1 MTTTKKANRLVA
13 SAWIAVAVAS
23 AAPIVALA
31 QIEEVVVTTR
41 KREENLQ
48 DIPLAVSAISAEQI
62 QRQGI
67 NSLADVVQNQPSVK
81 FDQSFG
87 PADNRITVRGLSNTR
102 GRSNVAFLIDGIDV
116 TTENLISAGSGL
128 LANRRLLSDVERIE
142 VVKGPQSA
150 LFGRSA
156 FAGALSYITKEPGDE
171 FEGRVNLDVG
181 DYGRRT
187 VDGGI
192 SGPLTDTISLAVSGV
207 QFNEDG
213 YYTNSQSGA
222 DVGGSDGVG
231 GALTAM
237 WRPTDAVKIKGRL
250 ETSKEHYDPR
260 AVVNLQGDTP
270 VYLDGP
276 LMAGAQAIVKPI
288 IASDVYGQQVI
299 DYNNSLPTP
308 VNAPVTTQDWQKG
321 SSGGTNLFN
330 FGTYCPKSGFDPLN
344 ITGRP
349 GFCLPRNIGSANG
362 QVVSLSEDPTTGG
375 EFPGTDTR
383 TFRASL
389 LASIDL
395 GYGLVSSYTG
405 WTDFNSTDV
414 YDQDYQASSAPDF
427 NGNGQIPY
435 TYDANGNVL
444 SGRRDTLMGQQGSN
458 QETDTKQFSQEFR
471 YETQWDGP
479 WKLTGGVLYWQDH
492 RLLKDKNNIISCSP
506 FSRNLTTGSPLLD
519 GDGNPVLDANGSPVI
534 DPTTGSLAEVP
545 GLCDGSTVTY
555 DGLTAPTLTS
565 WQDVYRQIGV
575 YDSVRYPNA
584 TPGATASTWDATTR
598 HWSFY
603 ARVDWALTDEL
614 NLSIEDR
621 FVNEE
626 SSMTKPSGSSCSEL
640 AFAAGSFNTGTRI
653 PWLDQTRTL
662 CDNERVMFGYINN
675 EILTPPNVLPIELTW
690 RYIEGSTSSSYNT
703 PKLTLDWSPIEDT
716 KLFFSYA
723 YAQKPGG
730 INALIGGGASAP
742 PTIENE
748 RFDPEK
754 LKAYEL
760 GLKTQF
766 EAAGFWQFNSSLF
779 LQDYTAKQV
788 SIQVLDSAGVA
799 NPRVVNASGAEVW
812 GFEFETI
819 WQPEFMEGLLL
830 SLSGTLLDASYTDWT
845 DDTRNLVRA
854 AAYGSCPLVYKYTG
868 RDGVEQVA
876 EDPADITIEDTSR
889 QQNGQYDNDGI
900 NAGDAQPVA
909 YCRLDYA
916 GNDLER
922 TPTQSY
928 AASMRIQRPFLDTPY
943 EYLFELSGSWQS
955 ERWAEPENLV
965 EFDSYALMDLRIG
978 LVSDQWEVIAYVDN
992 VLDDDTFK
1000 TGGSG
1005 PDFGDQV
1012 TDLGFTAGLGTTHY
1026 FANMPD
1032 PRVFGIRAGYRF
1044 GAGR

>member
-1 MTTTKKANRLVA
+1 MSTTKKTNRLVA
-13 SAWIAVAVAS
+13 SAWIAVAAVS
-23 AAPIVALA
+23 TTPIAALA

-67 NSLADVVQNQPSVK
+67 SNLADVVQNQPSVQ

-156 FAGALSYITKEPGDE
+156 FAGAISYITKEPGDE
-171 FEGRVNLDVG
+171 LEGRFNLDIG

-192 SGPLTDTISLAVSGV
+192 SGPLTDTLSLAVSGV

-213 YYTNSQSGA
+213 YYTNSLTGA

-231 GALTAM
+231 GALTAV
-237 WRPTDAVKIKGRL
+237 WRPTDAVKVKGRL

-260 AVVNLQGDTP
+260 AVVHLPGDTP
-270 VYLDGP
+270 FYLDDP
-276 LMAGAQAIVKPI
+276 RAKAIVNPI
-288 IASDVYGQQVI
+288 ITGDVYGR
-299 DYNNSLPTP
+299 P
-308 VNAPVTTQDWQKG
+308 DWQKT

-330 FGTYCPKSGFDPLN
+330 FGTYCPKSGFDPFN
-344 ITGRP
+344 ITGDP
-349 GFCLPRNIGSANG
+349 GFCLPRNMGDADG
-362 QVVSLSEDPTTGG
+362 KVVSLSEDPSTGSDY
-375 EFPGTDTR
+375 PGTDTR

-405 WTDFNSTDV
+405 WTDFNSSDT
-414 YDQDYQASSAPDF
+414 YDQDYQASSGLDF
-427 NGNGQIPY
+427 NGNGQVPY

-444 SGRRDTLMGQQGSN
+444 GGRLDTIMGHQGSS

-471 YETQWDGP
+471 YETQLDGP

-492 RLLKDKNNIISCSP
+492 RKLRDRNYIVSCSP
-506 FSRNLTTGSPLLD
+506 FSRDQSTTSPLLD
-519 GDGNPVLDANGSPVI
+519 GDGNPVLDGNGNPVT
-534 DPTTGSLAEVP
+534 DPTTGSLAYVA
-545 GLCDGSTVTY
+545 GLCDG
-555 DGLTAPTLTS
+555 TASTLTN
-565 WQDVYRQIGV
+565 WQDVYRQVGV
-575 YDSVRYPNA
+575 YDPVNFPNA
-584 TPGATASTWDATTR
+584 PPGVTASTWDATTR

-614 NLSIEDR
+614 NLSLEDR
-621 FVNEE
+621 WVNEE

-640 AFAAGSFNTGTRI
+640 AFVPGSYDSTNPGVANRALA
-653 PWLDQTRTL
+653 WQERTRTL
-662 CDNERVMFGYINN
+662 CDNERVMFQYLNN
-675 EILTPPNVLPIELTW
+675 EVLTPPNVLPVELTW

-703 PKLTLDWSPIEDT
+703 PKVTLDWSPVDDT

-742 PTIENE
+742 PTLENE

-779 LQDYTAKQV
+779 FQDYTAKQV
-788 SIQVLDSAGVA
+788 SIQILDSAGIA
-799 NPRVVNASGAEVW
+799 SPRVVNASGAEVW
-812 GFEFETI
+812 GFEFEAI
-819 WQPEFMEGLLL
+819 WQPSFMEGLVL
-830 SLSGTLLDASYTDWT
+830 SLSGTLLDAEYTDWT

-854 AAYGSCPLVYKYTG
+854 AAFGSCPLVYRYTG
-868 RDGVEQVA
+868 RDGIEQVA
-876 EDPADITIEDTSR
+876 EDPADITIEDTDRNQDGS
-889 QQNGQYDNDGI
+889 YLNDGVTS
-900 NAGDAQPVA
+900 NDPQPVA
-909 YCRLDYA
+909 FCRLDYA
-916 GNDLER
+916 GNELER
-922 TPTQSY
+922 TPKQSY
-928 AASMRIQRPFLDTPY
+928 AASARLQRPFLDTPY
-943 EYLFELSGSWQS
+943 EYLLEVSGSWQDK
-955 ERWAEPENLV
+955 RWAEPENLV
-965 EFDSYALMDLRIG
+965 ELDSYALMDVRVG
-978 LVSDQWEVIAYVDN
+978 LISDQWEVIAYVDN
-992 VLDDDTFK
+992 VLNDDTFK

-1005 PDFGDQV
+1005 PDFGQQV

>member
-1 MTTTKKANRLVA
+1 MSTTKKTNRLVA
-13 SAWIAVAVAS
+13 SAWIAVATVSTMPLA
-23 AAPIVALA
+23 ALA

-48 DIPLAVSAISAEQI
+48 DIPLAVSAITAEQI

-156 FAGALSYITKEPGDE
+156 FAGAISYITKEPADE
-171 FEGRVNLDVG
+171 FEGRFNVDIG

-192 SGPLTDTISLAVSGV
+192 SGPITDTISLAVSGV

-213 YYTNSQSGA
+213 YYTNSLTGA

-231 GALTAM
+231 GALTAV
-237 WRPTDAVKIKGRL
+237 WRPTDAVKVKGRL

-260 AVVNLQGDTP
+260 AVVNLPGDTP
-270 VYLDGP
+270 FYLDDP
-276 LMAGAQAIVKPI
+276 NAKAIVNPI
-288 IASDVYGQQVI
+288 ITGDVYGR
-299 DYNNSLPTP
+299 P
-308 VNAPVTTQDWQKG
+308 DWQRS

-330 FGTYCPKSGFDPLN
+330 FGTYCPKFGFDPLN
-344 ITGRP
+344 VTGAP
-349 GFCLPRNIGSANG
+349 GFCLPRNMGDADG
-362 QVVSLSEDPTTGG
+362 KVVSLSEDPSTGTDY
-375 EFPGTDTR
+375 PGTDTR

-389 LASIDL
+389 VASIDL

-405 WTDFNSTDV
+405 WTDFNSTDI
-414 YDQDYQASSAPDF
+414 YDQDYQASTATDF

-444 SGRRDTLMGQQGSN
+444 DGRLDTLMGHQGSN

-471 YETQWDGP
+471 YETQLDGP

-492 RLLKDKNNIISCSP
+492 RLLQDRNNIVSCSP
-506 FSRNLTTGSPLLD
+506 FSRNQNTTSPLLD
-519 GDGNPVLDANGSPVI
+519 GDGNPVLNSNGDPVT
-534 DPTTGSLAEVP
+534 DPATGTLAQVA
-545 GLCDGSTVTY
+545 GLCDG
-555 DGLTAPTLTS
+555 TAGTLTN
-565 WQDVYRQIGV
+565 WQDLYRQIGV
-575 YDSVRYPNA
+575 LGDQRYDGIYNSGPNA
-584 TPGATASTWDATTR
+584 GLPDGTEIVPEGATASPWDATTR

-603 ARVDWALTDEL
+603 ARLDWALTDEL
-614 NLSIEDR
+614 NLSLEDR
-621 FVNEE
+621 WVNEE

-640 AFAAGSFNTGTRI
+640 AFAAGSFNSGIRI
-653 PWLDQTRTL
+653 PWLDETRTL
-662 CDNERVMFGYINN
+662 CDNERVIYQYGVA
-675 EILTPPNVLPIELTW
+675 EVLTPPDPLNLTAPRVLTW

-703 PKLTLDWSPIEDT
+703 PKLTLDWSPIDGT

-730 INALIGGGASAP
+730 INALIGGGASVP
-742 PTIENE
+742 PTIEDE

-760 GLKTQF
+760 GLKTEF
-766 EAAGFWQFNSSLF
+766 EAAGFWRFNSSIF

-788 SIQVLDSAGVA
+788 SIQVLDETGVA

-812 GFEFETI
+812 GFEFEAI

-830 SLSGTLLDASYTDWT
+830 SLSGTLLDAEYTDWT

-854 AAYGSCPLVYKYTG
+854 AAYGSCPLVYKYNDV
-868 RDGVEQVA
+868 DGNEI
-876 EDPADITIEDTSR
+876 ESGDPADLPIIDTNADGDINVSDR
-889 QQNGQYDNDGI
+889 QPT
-900 NAGDAQPVA
+900 AF
-909 YCRLDYA
+909 CRLDYA
-916 GNDLER
+916 GNELER
-922 TPTQSY
+922 TPKQSY
-928 AASMRIQRPFLDTPY
+928 AASARLQRPFLDTPY
-943 EYLFELSGSWQS
+943 EYLLEVSGSWQDK
-955 ERWAEPENLV
+955 RWAEPENLV
-965 EFDSYALMDLRIG
+965 ELDSYALMDVRIG

-1005 PDFGDQV
+1005 PDFGQQV

>member
-1 MTTTKKANRLVA
+1 MSTTKKTNRLVA
-13 SAWIAVAVAS
+13 SAWIAVATVS
-23 AAPIVALA
+23 TMPLAAFA

-48 DIPLAVSAISAEQI
+48 DIPLAVSAITAEQI

-81 FDQSFG
+81 FDQSYG

-156 FAGALSYITKEPGDE
+156 FAGAISYITKEPADE
-171 FEGRVNLDVG
+171 FEGRFNVDIG

-192 SGPLTDTISLAVSGV
+192 SGPLTDTLSLAVSGV

-213 YYTNSQSGA
+213 YYTNSLTGG

-231 GALTAM
+231 GALTAV
-237 WRPTDAVKIKGRL
+237 WRPTDAVKVKGRV

-260 AVVNLQGDTP
+260 AVVHLPGDTP
-270 VYLDGP
+270 FYLDDP
-276 LMAGAQAIVKPI
+276 RAKAIVNPI
-288 IASDVYGQQVI
+288 ITGDVYGR
-299 DYNNSLPTP
+299 P
-308 VNAPVTTQDWQKG
+308 DWQKT

-330 FGTYCPKSGFDPLN
+330 FGTYCPKFGFDPLN
-344 ITGRP
+344 ITGNP
-349 GFCLPRNIGSANG
+349 GFCLPRNLGDADG
-362 QVVSLSEDPTTGG
+362 KVVSLSEDPSTGSDY
-375 EFPGTDTR
+375 PGTDTR

-405 WTDFNSTDV
+405 WTDFNSSDI
-414 YDQDYQASSAPDF
+414 YDQDYQASTGLDF
-427 NGNGQIPY
+427 NGNGQVPY

-444 SGRRDTLMGQQGSN
+444 GGRLDTLMGHQGSN
-458 QETDTKQFSQEFR
+458 QATDTKQFSQEFR
-471 YETQWDGP
+471 YETQLDGP
-479 WKLTGGVLYWQDH
+479 WKFTGGVLYWQDH
-492 RLLKDKNNIISCSP
+492 RLLEDRNYIVSCSP
-506 FSRNLTTGSPLLD
+506 FSRDQSTTTPLLD
-519 GDGNPVLDANGSPVI
+519 GDGNPVLALDGNGDPTVSVT
-534 DPTTGSLAEVP
+534 DPTTGGLAQVA
-545 GLCDGSTVTY
+545 GLCDG
-555 DGLTAPTLTS
+555 TAGTLTS
-565 WQDVYRQIGV
+565 WQDLYRQVGV
-575 YDSVRYPNA
+575 YDPVTYSRVP
-584 TPGATASTWDATTR
+584 PGVTASTWDASTR

-603 ARVDWALTDEL
+603 ARVDWAITDEL
-614 NLSIEDR
+614 NLSLEDR
-621 FVNEE
+621 WVNEE

-640 AFAAGSFNTGTRI
+640 AFVPGSYNSLNAGGATRSA
-653 PWLDQTRTL
+653 WLDQTRTL
-662 CDNERVMFGYINN
+662 CDNERVMFGYVNN
-675 EILTPPNVLPIELTW
+675 EILTPPNVLPVELTW

-703 PKLTLDWSPIEDT
+703 PKVTLDWSPIEDT

-730 INALIGGGASAP
+730 INALIGGGSSAP
-742 PTIENE
+742 PTIEDE

-779 LQDYTAKQV
+779 FQDYTAKQV
-788 SIQVLDSAGVA
+788 SIQVLDDAGVA

-812 GFEFETI
+812 GFEFEAI

-830 SLSGTLLDASYTDWT
+830 SLSGTLLDAEYTDWT

-868 RDGVEQVA
+868 RNGVEQVA
-876 EDPADITIEDTSR
+876 EDPADITIEDTDRNQDGS
-889 QQNGQYDNDGI
+889 YINDGVTS
-900 NAGDAQPVA
+900 NDPQPVA
-909 YCRLDYA
+909 FCRLDYA
-916 GNDLER
+916 GNELER
-922 TPTQSY
+922 TPKQSY
-928 AASMRIQRPFLDTPY
+928 AASARLQRPFLDTPY
-943 EYLFELSGSWQS
+943 EYLLEVSGSWQDK
-955 ERWAEPENLV
+955 RWAEPENLV
-965 EFDSYALMDLRIG
+965 ELDSYALMDVRIG
-978 LVSDQWEVIAYVDN
+978 LVSDQWEIIAYVDN

-1005 PDFGDQV
+1005 PDFGQQV

>member
-1 MTTTKKANRLVA
+1 MSTTNRANSLVA
-13 SAWIAVAVAS
+13 SAWIAVAIGS
-23 AAPIVALA
+23 ALPIAAWA

-67 NSLADVVQNQPSVK
+67 SNLNDVVQNQPSVQ
-81 FDQSFG
+81 FDQSYG

-171 FEGRVNLDVG
+171 LEGRVNLDIG

-187 VDGGI
+187 IDGGL
-192 SGPLTDTISLAVSGV
+192 SGPLTDTISLGISGV

-213 YYTNSQSGA
+213 FYTNSQSGA
-222 DVGGSDGVG
+222 DVGGSYGYG
-231 GALTAM
+231 GALTAV
-237 WRPTDAVKIKGRL
+237 WKPVDAVKLKGRM
-250 ETSKEHYDPR
+250 EYSEENYDPR

-270 VYLDGP
+270 VYLSDP
-276 LMAGAQAIVKPI
+276 RALEIVRPI
-288 IASDVYGQQVI
+288 ITGDVYG
-299 DYNNSLPTP
+299 DPTL
-308 VNAPVTTQDWQKG
+308 QKS

-330 FGTYCPKSGFDPLN
+330 FGTYCPKNSPGGNFNPLTDISGA
-344 ITGRP
+344 P
-349 GFCLPRNIGSANG
+349 GFCLPLNLGSADG
-362 QVVSLSEDPTTGG
+362 HVVSLSEDPTTGG
-375 EFPGTDTR
+375 EFPGTHTE

-395 GYGLVSSYTG
+395 GYGLLSSYTG
-405 WTDFNSTDV
+405 WTNFNSSDR
-414 YDQDYQASSAPDF
+414 YDQDYQASSGLDF

-435 TYDANGNVL
+435 TFDANGNVL
-444 SGRRDTLMGQQGSN
+444 GGRRDTLMGAQGSD
-458 QETDTKQFSQEFR
+458 QETKTTQFSQEFR

-479 WKLTGGVLYWQDH
+479 WKLTGGALYWQDH
-492 RLLKDKNNIISCSP
+492 RLLWDRNWIMGCAP
-506 FSRNLTTGSPLLD
+506 FSRDQATTSPLLD
-519 GDGNPVLDANGSPVI
+519 GAGNPVLDSLGNPVS
-534 DPTTGSLAEVP
+534 DPATGSMTQVE
-545 GLCDGSTVTY
+545 GLCDGSSAY
-555 DGLTAPTLTS
+555 PATLTS
-565 WQDVYRQIGV
+565 YQDVYRQVGV

-584 TPGATASTWDATTR
+584 LPGQTPSTWDATTR

-603 ARVDWALTDEL
+603 ARVDWAITDEL

-626 SSMTKPSGSSCSEL
+626 SSMTKPGGSSCTEL
-640 AFAAGSFNTGTRI
+640 AFIPGSVNSLNPGAANRAVA
-653 PWLDQTRTL
+653 WLDQTRTL
-662 CDNERVMFGYINN
+662 CDNERVMYGYINN
-675 EILTPPNVLPIELTW
+675 EVLTPPNVLPVELTW
-690 RYIEGSTSSSYNT
+690 RYIEGSTTSRYNT
-703 PKLTLDWSPIEDT
+703 PKLTLDWSPIDGT

-723 YAQKPGG
+723 FAQKPGG
-730 INALIGGGASAP
+730 INALIGGGGTAP
-742 PTIENE
+742 PTIDNE

-766 EAAGFWQFNSSLF
+766 QAAGYWQLNTSLF
-779 LQDYTAKQV
+779 YQDYASKQV
-788 SIQVLDSAGVA
+788 SIQVLDNAGIA
-799 NPRVVNASGAEVW
+799 QPRVVNASGAEVW
-812 GFEFETI
+812 GLEFEAI
-819 WQPEFMEGLLL
+819 WQPEFMDGLLL

-868 RDGVEQVA
+868 RDGVQQEA
-876 EDPADITIEDTSR
+876 TNPADITIEDTNKLQDGS
-889 QQNGQYDNDGI
+889 YANDGV
-900 NAGDAQPVA
+900 DANDPQPTA
-909 YCRLDYA
+909 FCRLDYA

-922 TPTQSY
+922 TPKQAYS
-928 AASMRIQRPFLDTPY
+928 ASMRIQRPFLDTPY
-943 EYLFELSGSWQS
+943 EYLFELSGNWQDK
-955 ERWAEPENLV
+955 RWAEPENLV
-965 EFDSYALMDLRIG
+965 ELDSYALVDVRLG
-978 LVSDQWEVIAYVDN
+978 LVSDKWEVIAYVDN
-992 VLDDDTFK
+992 LLDDDTFK

-1026 FANMPD
+1026 FASMPD

-1044 GAGR
+1044 GGGR

>member
-1 MTTTKKANRLVA
+1 MSTTKNANSLVA
-13 SAWIAVAVAS
+13 SAWIAVAIGS
-23 AAPIVALA
+23 SAPIAALA

-48 DIPLAVSAISAEQI
+48 DIPLAVSAITAEQI

-67 NSLADVVQNQPSVK
+67 SSLSDVVENQPSVQ

-156 FAGALSYITKEPGDE
+156 FAGAISYITKEPGDE
-171 FEGRVNLDVG
+171 FEGRFNLDVG

-187 VDGGI
+187 IDGGI
-192 SGPLTDTISLAVSGV
+192 SLPVTDTISLAVSGV

-213 YYTNSQSGA
+213 YYKNSQSGT
-222 DVGGSDGVG
+222 DVGGSDGTG
-231 GALTAM
+231 GALTLM
-237 WRPTDAVKIKGRL
+237 WRPTDAVKVKGRL

-270 VYLDGP
+270 VYLDDP
-276 LMAGAQAIVKPI
+276 RAQEIVKPI
-288 IASDVYGQQVI
+288 ITADVYGQ
-299 DYNNSLPTP
+299 PG
-308 VNAPVTTQDWQKG
+308 WQKS

-330 FGTYCPKSGFDPLN
+330 FGTYCPKNGFDPLN
-344 ITGRP
+344 IAAGAP
-349 GFCLPRNIGSANG
+349 GFCLPRNMGSANG
-362 QVVSLSEDPTTGG
+362 HVVSLSEDPTTGG

-405 WTDFNSTDV
+405 WTDFNSSDV
-414 YDQDYQASSAPDF
+414 YDQDYQASSALDF

-444 SGRRDTLMGQQGSN
+444 GGRRDTLMGQQGSN
-458 QETDTKQFSQEFR
+458 QSTDTKQFSQEFR

-492 RLLKDKNNIISCSP
+492 RQLDDRNFIVSCSP
-506 FSRNLTTGSPLLD
+506 FSRDQATTSALLD
-519 GDGNPVLDANGSPVI
+519 GDGNPVLDSNGNPVS
-534 DPTTGSLAEVP
+534 DPTTGSLAQVA
-545 GLCDGSTVTY
+545 GLCDGDPAFAATQS
-555 DGLTAPTLTS
+555 S
-565 WQDVYRQIGV
+565 WQDLYRQIGV
-575 YDSVRYPNA
+575 YDPVNFPNA

-614 NLSIEDR
+614 NLSLEDR
-621 FVNEE
+621 WVNEE

-640 AFAAGSFNTGTRI
+640 AFVPGSYNSSNPGAATRSA
-653 PWLDQTRTL
+653 WLQQTRTL
-662 CDNERVMFGYINN
+662 CDNERVMFGYVSNDV
-675 EILTPPNVLPIELTW
+675 LTPPNVLPVELTW

-703 PKLTLDWSPIEDT
+703 PKLTLDWSPIDGT

-730 INALIGGGASAP
+730 INALIGGGGSAP
-742 PTIENE
+742 PTLENE
-748 RFDPEK
+748 RFEPEK

-779 LQDYTAKQV
+779 FQDYTAKQV
-788 SIQVLDSAGVA
+788 SIQVLDSAGIA

-812 GFEFETI
+812 GLEFEAI
-819 WQPEFMEGLLL
+819 WQPAFMEGLLF

-854 AAYGSCPLVYKYTG
+854 ASFGSCPLVYKYTG
-868 RDGVEQVA
+868 RDGVEQVV
-876 EDPADITIEDTSR
+876 EDPADITIEDTNR
-889 QQNGQYDNDGI
+889 NQNGSYANDGI
-900 NAGDAQPVA
+900 DANDPQPTA
-909 YCRLDYA
+909 FCRLDYA
-916 GNDLER
+916 GNELER
-922 TPTQSY
+922 TPKQAY
-928 AASMRIQRPFLDTPY
+928 AASMQIQRPFLDTPF
-943 EYLFELSGSWQS
+943 EYLFELSGNWQDK
-955 ERWAEPENLV
+955 RWAEPENLV
-965 EFDSYALMDLRIG
+965 ELDSYALLNMRLG
-978 LVSDQWEVIAYVDN
+978 LVSDRWEVIAYVDN

-1005 PDFGDQV
+1005 PDFGEQV

>member
-1 MTTTKKANRLVA
+1 MSTTKKANHLVA

-23 AAPIVALA
+23 AAPIAALA

-187 VDGGI
+187 VDGGV
-192 SGPLTDTISLAVSGV
+192 SGPLTDTISLALSGV

-213 YYTNSQSGA
+213 YYTNSLTGG

-260 AVVNLQGDTP
+260 AVVNVQGDEP
-270 VYLDGP
+270 VFLTDD
-276 LMAGAQAIVKPI
+276 AKAIVSPI
-288 IASDVYGQQVI
+288 LTGDVYGR
-299 DYNNSLPTP
+299 P
-308 VNAPVTTQDWQKG
+308 DWQKA

-344 ITGRP
+344 IAPGAP
-349 GFCLPRNIGSANG
+349 GFCLPRNVGDADG
-362 QVVSLSEDPTTGG
+362 HVVSLSEDPHTGSDY
-375 EFPGTDTR
+375 PGTDTR

-405 WTDFNSTDV
+405 WTDFNSTDI
-414 YDQDYQASSAPDF
+414 YDQDYQASTALDF
-427 NGNGQIPY
+427 NGNGQVPY
-435 TYDANGNVL
+435 TFDANGNVVG
-444 SGRRDTLMGQQGSN
+444 GRLDTLMGHQGSS

-471 YETQWDGP
+471 YETQLDGP

-492 RLLKDKNNIISCSP
+492 RLLRDRNYIVSCSP
-506 FSRNLTTGSPLLD
+506 FSRDQSTTSPLLD
-519 GDGNPVLDANGSPVI
+519 GDGNPVLDGNGNPVS
-534 DPTTGSLAEVP
+534 DPTTGSLAQVA
-545 GLCDGSTVTY
+545 GLCDGDPAY
-555 DGLTAPTLTS
+555 AATLTS
-565 WQDVYRQIGV
+565 WQDLYRQVGV
-575 YDSVRYPNA
+575 DDPVNFPRA

-614 NLSIEDR
+614 NLSLEDR

-640 AFAAGSFNTGTRI
+640 AFVPGSYNSVNAGGATRSA
-653 PWLDQTRTL
+653 WLDQTRTL
-662 CDNERVMFGYINN
+662 CDNERVMFGYVNN
-675 EILTPPNVLPIELTW
+675 EILTPPNVLPVELTW

-730 INALIGGGASAP
+730 INALIGGGGSTP
-742 PTIENE
+742 PTLENE

-779 LQDYTAKQV
+779 FQDYTAKQV
-788 SIQVLDSAGVA
+788 SIQVLDNAGVA

-812 GFEFETI
+812 GFEFEAI

-830 SLSGTLLDASYTDWT
+830 SLSGTLLDAEYTDWT

-868 RDGVEQVA
+868 RDGVEQVV
-876 EDPADITIEDTSR
+876 EDPADITIEDTTRNQDGSF
-889 QQNGQYDNDGI
+889 NNDGI
-900 NAGDAQPVA
+900 DSSDPQPVA
-909 YCRLDYA
+909 FCRLDYA
-916 GNDLER
+916 GNELER

-992 VLDDDTFK
+992 VLDDNTFK

>member
-1 MTTTKKANRLVA
+1 
-13 SAWIAVAVAS
+13 
-23 AAPIVALA
+23 
-31 QIEEVVVTTR
+31 
-41 KREENLQ
+41 
-48 DIPLAVSAISAEQI
+48 
-62 QRQGI
+62 
-67 NSLADVVQNQPSVK
+67 
-81 FDQSFG
+81 
-87 PADNRITVRGLSNTR
+87 
-102 GRSNVAFLIDGIDV
+102 GIDV

-156 FAGALSYITKEPGDE
+156 FAGAISYITKEPGDE

-187 VDGGI
+187 VDGGV
-192 SGPLTDTISLAVSGV
+192 SGPLTDTISLALSGV

-213 YYTNSQSGA
+213 YFTNSQSGA

-260 AVVNLQGDTP
+260 AVVNMQGDTP
-270 VYLDGP
+270 VFLNDP
-276 LMAGAQAIVKPI
+276 RAKEIVNPI
-288 IASDVYGQQVI
+288 ITGDVYGQ
-299 DYNNSLPTP
+299 P
-308 VNAPVTTQDWQKG
+308 DWQKA

-330 FGTYCPKSGFDPLN
+330 FGTYCPKNGFDPLN
-344 ITGRP
+344 ITPGAP
-349 GFCLPRNIGSANG
+349 GFCLPRNMGDADG
-362 QVVSLSEDPTTGG
+362 HVVSLSEDPTTGG

-414 YDQDYQASSAPDF
+414 YDQDYQASSATDF
-427 NGNGQIPY
+427 NGNGQIAY

-444 SGRRDTLMGQQGSN
+444 SGRRDTLMGQQGSD

-492 RLLKDKNNIISCSP
+492 RLLKDKNYIISCSP
-506 FSRNLTTGSPLLD
+506 FSRDQSTTSPLLD
-519 GDGNPVLDANGSPVI
+519 GDGNPVLDANGNPVS
-534 DPTTGSLAEVP
+534 DPTTGSLAQVA
-545 GLCDGSTVTY
+545 GLCDGDPAYAAS
-555 DGLTAPTLTS
+555 LTS
-565 WQDVYRQIGV
+565 WQDLYRQIGV
-575 YDSVRYPNA
+575 SDPVNFPNA

-614 NLSIEDR
+614 NLTLEDR
-621 FVNEE
+621 WVNEE

-640 AFAAGSFNTGTRI
+640 AFIPGSYSSSNPGGANRAVA
-653 PWLDQTRTL
+653 WLDQTRTL
-662 CDNERVMFGYINN
+662 CDNERVMFGYVNN
-675 EILTPPNVLPIELTW
+675 EILTPPNVLPVELTW

-730 INALIGGGASAP
+730 INALIGGGGSVP
-742 PTIENE
+742 PTLENE

-779 LQDYTAKQV
+779 FQDYTAKQV
-788 SIQVLDSAGVA
+788 SIQVLDNAGVA

-830 SLSGTLLDASYTDWT
+830 SLSGTLLDAEYTDWT

-889 QQNGQYDNDGI
+889 LQNGQYDNDGI

-909 YCRLDYA
+909 FCSLDYA
-916 GNDLER
+916 GNELER
-922 TPTQSY
+922 TPKQSY

-943 EYLFELSGSWQS
+943 EYLFELSGSWQDK
-955 ERWAEPENLV
+955 RWAEPENLV
-965 EFDSYALMDLRIG
+965 EFDSYALMDLRLG

-992 VLDDDTFK
+992 VLDDNTFK

>member
-1 MTTTKKANRLVA
+1 MTTTNNANNLVA
-13 SAWIAVAVAS
+13 TAWIALAVGLT
-23 AAPIVALA
+23 APLAALA

-41 KREENLQ
+41 KRAENLQ
-48 DIPLAVSAISAEQI
+48 DIPLAVSAITAEDI

-67 NSLADVVQNQPSVK
+67 SSLNDVVQNQPSVQ
-81 FDQSFG
+81 FDQSYG

-171 FEGRVNLDVG
+171 LEGRINLDVG

-187 VDGGI
+187 VDGGV
-192 SGPLTDTISLAVSGV
+192 SGPLTDTFSLALSGV

-213 YYTNSQSGA
+213 YYTNTQSGT

-231 GALTAM
+231 SAM
-237 WRPTDAVKIKGRL
+237 TLLWRPTDAVKVKGRL
-250 ETSKEHYDPR
+250 ETSREHYDPR

-270 VYLDGP
+270 VYLDDP
-276 LMAGAQAIVKPI
+276 RTKEIVNPI
-288 IASDVYGQQVI
+288 ITGDVYG
-299 DYNNSLPTP
+299 DPTL
-308 VNAPVTTQDWQKG
+308 QKS

-330 FGTYCPKSGFDPLN
+330 FGVYCPKNGFDPLN
-344 ITGRP
+344 ISIPSNGIP
-349 GFCLPRNIGSANG
+349 GFCLPRNMGDASG
-362 QVVSLSEDPTTGG
+362 HSVSLSEDPTTGG

-389 LASIDL
+389 VASIDL

-405 WTDFNSTDV
+405 WTDFNSSDR
-414 YDQDYQASSAPDF
+414 YDQDYQASSALDF
-427 NGNGQIPY
+427 NGNGQVPY

-444 SGRRDTLMGQQGSN
+444 TGRRDTLMGAQFSDQTTS
-458 QETDTKQFSQEFR
+458 TKQFSQEFR

-492 RLLKDKNNIISCSP
+492 RLLQDRNTIVSCSP
-506 FSRNLTTGSPLLD
+506 FSRDQSTVSPLLD
-519 GDGNPVLDANGSPVI
+519 GDGNPVLDSGGNPVS
-534 DPTTGSLAEVP
+534 DPTTGSLAQVA
-545 GLCDGSTVTY
+545 GLCDGDTAYPASLTTY
-555 DGLTAPTLTS
+555 
-565 WQDVYRQIGV
+565 QDLYRQIGV
-575 YDSVRYPNA
+575 DDPVNYPNA
-584 TPGATASTWDATTR
+584 TPGATPSTWDATTR

-603 ARVDWALTDEL
+603 ARVDWAITDEL
-614 NLSIEDR
+614 NLSLEDR

-626 SSMTKPSGSSCSEL
+626 SSMTKPGGSSCSEL
-640 AFAAGSFNTGTRI
+640 AFVPGSYNSLNPGAANRGVA
-653 PWLDQTRTL
+653 WLERTRTL

-675 EILTPPNVLPIELTW
+675 EVLTPPNVLPVELTW

-703 PKLTLDWSPIEDT
+703 PKLTLDWSPIDGT

-723 YAQKPGG
+723 FAQKPGG
-730 INALIGGGASAP
+730 INALIGGGGTAP

-766 EAAGFWQFNSSLF
+766 EAAGYWQLNTSLF
-779 LQDYTAKQV
+779 YQDYTSKQV
-788 SIQVLDSAGVA
+788 SIQVLDNAGIA
-799 NPRVVNASGAEVW
+799 QPRVVNASGAEVW
-812 GFEFETI
+812 GLEFEAI
-819 WQPEFMEGLLL
+819 WQPEFMQGLLF

-854 AAYGSCPLVYKYTG
+854 ASFGSCPLIYKYTG
-868 RDGVEQVA
+868 RNGVQQEA
-876 EDPADITIEDTSR
+876 TDPSTITLEDTNRNQDGS
-889 QQNGQYDNDGI
+889 YVTDGI
-900 NAGDAQPVA
+900 DANDPQPTA
-909 YCRLDYA
+909 FCRLDYA
-916 GNDLER
+916 NNDLER
-922 TPTQSY
+922 TPKQAY
-928 AASMRIQRPFLDTPY
+928 AASMRIQRPFLDTPF
-943 EYLFELSGSWQS
+943 EYLFELSGSWQDK
-955 ERWAEPENLV
+955 RWAEPENLV
-965 EFDSYALMDLRIG
+965 ELDSYALMDLRVG
-978 LVSDQWEVIAYVDN
+978 LVSGKWEVIAYVEN
-992 VLDDDTFK
+992 LLDDDTFK

-1005 PDFGDQV
+1005 PDFGEQV

>member
-1 MTTTKKANRLVA
+1 MSTTKKTNSLVA
-13 SAWIAVAVAS
+13 SAWIAVAIVA
-23 AAPIVALA
+23 AAPIAAMA

-48 DIPLAVSAISAEQI
+48 DVPLAVSAITAEQI

-67 NSLADVVQNQPSVK
+67 SSLADVVQNQPSVQ

-181 DYGRRT
+181 DYGKRT

-192 SGPLTDTISLAVSGV
+192 SGPISDTISLAVSGV

-213 YYTNSQSGA
+213 YYTNSQSGT
-222 DVGGSDGVG
+222 DVGGSSGVG
-231 GALTAM
+231 GALTAV
-237 WRPTDAVKIKGRL
+237 WRPTDAVKLKGRL
-250 ETSKEHYDPR
+250 ETSREDYDPR

-270 VYLDGP
+270 VYLNDP
-276 LMAGAQAIVKPI
+276 RAQQIVKPI
-288 IASDVYGQQVI
+288 ITGDVYG
-299 DYNNSLPTP
+299 DPTL
-308 VNAPVTTQDWQKG
+308 QKT

-330 FGTYCPKSGFDPLN
+330 FGTYCPKNYPGGNFDPLN
-344 ITGRP
+344 IIPGP
-349 GFCLPRNIGSANG
+349 AGFCLPRNMGSANG
-362 QVVSLSEDPTTGG
+362 HVVSLSEDPSTGG
-375 EFPGTDTR
+375 EFPGTHTR

-389 LASIDL
+389 VGSIDL

-405 WTDFNSTDV
+405 WTDFNSSDR
-414 YDQDYQASSAPDF
+414 YDQDYQASSALDF
-427 NGNGQIPY
+427 NGNGQTPY

-444 SGRRDTLMGQQGSN
+444 SGRRDTLMGSQVSDQD
-458 QETDTKQFSQEFR
+458 TDTKQFSQEFR

-492 RLLKDKNNIISCSP
+492 RLLDDRNNIIGCAP
-506 FSRNLTTGSPLLD
+506 FSRDQSTTSALLD
-519 GDGNPVLDANGSPVI
+519 SDGNPVLDSNGNVVS
-534 DPTTGSLAEVP
+534 DPTTGSLAQVA
-545 GLCDGSTVTY
+545 GLCDGDDAYAAS
-555 DGLTAPTLTS
+555 LTS
-565 WQDVYRQIGV
+565 YQDLYRQIGV
-575 YDSVRYPNA
+575 DDQLNYPNA

-614 NLSIEDR
+614 NLSLEDR

-626 SSMTKPSGSSCSEL
+626 SSMTKPGGSSCTEL
-640 AFAAGSFNTGTRI
+640 AFVPGSYNSLTPAAANRAVA
-653 PWLDQTRTL
+653 WQERTRTL

-675 EILTPPNVLPIELTW
+675 EVLTPPNVLPVELTW

-703 PKLTLDWSPIEDT
+703 PKATIDWSPVDGT

-723 YAQKPGG
+723 FAQKPGG
-730 INALIGGGASAP
+730 INALIGGGGTAP

-766 EAAGFWQFNSSLF
+766 EAAGYWQLNTSLF
-779 LQDYTAKQV
+779 YQDYTAKQV
-788 SIQVLDSAGVA
+788 SIQVLDDAGIA
-799 NPRVVNASGAEVW
+799 QPRVVNASGAEVW
-812 GFEFETI
+812 GLEFEAI
-819 WQPEFMEGLLL
+819 WQPGFMDGLFL
-830 SLSGTLLDASYTDWT
+830 SLSGTLLDTSYTQWT

-854 AAYGSCPLVYKYTG
+854 ASYGSCPLIYKYTG
-868 RDGVEQVA
+868 RDGVQHESA
-876 EDPADITIEDTSR
+876 DPADLTIEDTNKNQDGS
-889 QQNGQYDNDGI
+889 YANDGI
-900 NAGDAQPVA
+900 DANDPQPA
-909 YCRLDYA
+909 AFCRLDYA
-916 GNDLER
+916 GNELER
-922 TPTQSY
+922 TPKQAY

-943 EYLFELSGSWQS
+943 EYLFELSGSWQDK
-955 ERWAEPENLV
+955 RWAEPENLV
-965 EFDSYALMDLRIG
+965 ELDSYALMDLRLG
-978 LVSDQWEVIAYVDN
+978 LVSDKWEVIAYVDN

-1005 PDFGDQV
+1005 PDFGEQV

-1026 FANMPD
+1026 FASMPD

-1044 GAGR
+1044 GGGR

>member
-1 MTTTKKANRLVA
+1 MSTTVNANRLAA
-13 SAWIAVAVAS
+13 SACIAFAVGLS
-23 AAPIVALA
+23 APLAALA
-31 QIEEVVVTTR
+31 QIGEVVVTTR

-48 DIPLAVSAISAEQI
+48 DIPLAVSAITAEQI

-67 NSLADVVQNQPSVK
+67 SSLADVVENQPSVQ

-171 FEGRVNLDVG
+171 FEGRVNLDVA

-187 VDGGI
+187 IDGGI
-192 SGPLTDTISLAVSGV
+192 SGPLTETIGLAVSGV
-207 QFNEDG
+207 QFSEDG

-222 DVGGSDGVG
+222 DVGGSHGVG
-231 GALTAM
+231 GALTFVWQPA
-237 WRPTDAVKIKGRL
+237 DAVKVKARL

-270 VYLDGP
+270 VFLDDP
-276 LMAGAQAIVKPI
+276 RAQEIVKPI

-299 DYNNSLPTP
+299 DYNNQIPTP
-308 VNAPVTTQDWQKG
+308 GNAPVTTQDWQKT

-330 FGTYCPKSGFDPLN
+330 FGTYCPKFGFDPLN
-344 ITGRP
+344 ITPAAP
-349 GFCLPRNIGSANG
+349 GFCLPRNMGSANG
-362 QVVSLSEDPTTGG
+362 HVVSLSEDPTTGG

-389 LASIDL
+389 VASIDL
-395 GYGLVSSYTG
+395 GYGLLSSYTG
-405 WTDFNSTDV
+405 WTDFNSTDR
-414 YDQDYQASSAPDF
+414 YDQDYQASSAIDF

-435 TYDANGNVL
+435 TYDASGNVL
-444 SGRRDTLMGQQGSN
+444 SGRRDTLLGQQGSD
-458 QETDTKQFSQEFR
+458 QDTDTKQFSQEFR

-479 WKLTGGVLYWQDH
+479 WKLTGGVLYWTDH
-492 RLLKDKNNIISCSP
+492 RLLDDRNFIVSCSP
-506 FSRNLTTGSPLLD
+506 FSRDQSTTSVLRD
-519 GDGNPVLDANGSPVI
+519 RDGNPVLDSNGNPVS
-534 DPTTGSLAEVP
+534 DPTTGILAQVA
-545 GLCDGSTVTY
+545 GLCDGTASTR
-555 DGLTAPTLTS
+555 S
-565 WQDVYRQIGV
+565 NWQDLYRQIGV
-575 YDSVRYPNA
+575 DDQVRYPGVPAESNFQ
-584 TPGATASTWDATTR
+584 TWDATTR

-614 NLSIEDR
+614 NLSLEDR
-621 FVNEE
+621 WVNEE
-626 SSMTKPSGSSCSEL
+626 SSMTKPSGSGCNEL
-640 AFAAGSFNTGTRI
+640 AFVPGSYNSLNPAGGVRV
-653 PWLDQTRTL
+653 PWRDETRTL
-662 CDNERVMFGYINN
+662 CDNERVIFNFREG
-675 EILTPPNVLPIELTW
+675 EVTTPPTIPPVELTW

-703 PKLTLDWSPIEDT
+703 PKLTLDWSPIDST

-723 YAQKPGG
+723 FAQKPGG
-730 INALIGGGASAP
+730 INALIGGGGSAP
-742 PTIENE
+742 PTLQNE

-766 EAAGFWQFNSSLF
+766 EAAGFWQFNSSVF
-779 LQDYTAKQV
+779 FQDYTAKQV
-788 SIQVLDSAGVA
+788 SIQVLDAAGIA

-812 GFEFETI
+812 GLEFEAI
-819 WQPEFMEGLLL
+819 WQPVFMEGLLL
-830 SLSGTLLDASYTDWT
+830 TLSGTLLDASYTDWT

-854 AAYGSCPLVYKYTG
+854 ASFGSCPLVYKYTG
-868 RDGVEQVA
+868 RDGVEQQA
-876 EDPADITIEDTSR
+876 ADPADITIEDTNRNQDGSFA
-889 QQNGQYDNDGI
+889 NDGI
-900 NAGDAQPVA
+900 DSFDPQPTA
-909 YCRLDYA
+909 FCRLDYS
-916 GNDLER
+916 GNELER
-922 TPTQSY
+922 TPEQSY
-928 AASMRIQRPFLDTPY
+928 AASMRIQRPFLDTPF
-943 EYLFELSGSWQS
+943 EYLFELNGSWQDK
-955 ERWAEPENLV
+955 RWAEPENLV
-965 EFDSYALMDLRIG
+965 ELDSYALLNMRLG
-978 LVSDQWEVIAYVDN
+978 LVSDKWEVIAYVDN

-1026 FANMPD
+1026 FANLPD

-1044 GAGR
+1044 GASR